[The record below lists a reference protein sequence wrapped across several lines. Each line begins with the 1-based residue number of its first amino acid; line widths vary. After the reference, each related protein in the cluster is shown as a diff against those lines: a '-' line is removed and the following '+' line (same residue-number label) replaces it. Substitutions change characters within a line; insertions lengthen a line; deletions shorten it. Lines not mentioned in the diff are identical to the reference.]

1 MSDEGRSRDRVQ
13 DRAEERSA
21 SRAETTESII
31 EDVESHLGE
40 LEYPVT
46 GEELAVEYGTD
57 PIDLPNETESLGS
70 VFDRLANE
78 EFESPE
84 EAREAIYGELTG
96 EAGDRHEAN
105 PERDLKALDDRT
117 AGSSAEGGDDTH
129 SASRR

>member
-13 DRAEERSA
+13 DRAEERKA
-21 SRAETTESII
+21 SRAETTESIL

-46 GEELAVEYGTD
+46 GEELAIEYGSE

-78 EFESPE
+78 EFDSPG

-96 EAGDRHEAN
+96 EAGDVHEAN
-105 PERDLKALDDRT
+105 PERDLKALDDE
-117 AGSSAEGGDDTH
+117 AGGSPSEGESD
-129 SASRR
+129 SR

>member
-13 DRAEERSA
+13 DRAEERKA
-21 SRAETTESII
+21 SRAQTTESIL

-46 GEELAVEYGTD
+46 GEELAIEYGSE

-78 EFESPE
+78 EFDSPG
-84 EAREAIYGELTG
+84 EAREAIYGEITG
-96 EAGDRHEAN
+96 EAGDVHEAN
-105 PERDLKALDDRT
+105 QERDLETLD
-117 AGSSAEGGDDTH
+117 EEKGDSLGESGTD
-129 SASRR
+129 AR